1 VLEDR
6 SPFASRPEGFA
17 ICSPHVWLSLSE
29 GTRGQPKHQAHG
41 RPRNWMG
48 SWYVDLSA
56 SPPPLQPLI
65 RCRHGPSTP
74 EEDHDSGI
82 PCSSAQNLPSL
93 VPECGVEGR
102 TSALTWT
109 YCTRIKEVICRPLQL
124 TQKWKDEVI
133 SLDPTGQPVINVTKW
148 LSRTTLDI
156 IGEGKC
162 SASVTTVF
170 T

>member
-1 VLEDR
+1 
-6 SPFASRPEGFA
+6 
-17 ICSPHVWLSLSE
+17 
-29 GTRGQPKHQAHG
+29 
-41 RPRNWMG
+41 MG
-48 SWYVDLSA
+48 SRCVDLSG
-56 SPPPLQPLI
+56 SPLPLQPLI

-93 VPECGVEGR
+93 VPEGGVEGG
-102 TSALTWT
+102 TSALTST
-109 YCTRIKEVICRPLQL
+109 YYTRTKEVICGSSQL

-133 SLDPTGQPVINVTKW
+133 ALDPTGQPVINVTTW

-162 SASVTTVF
+162 SASVKTVF

>member
-1 VLEDR
+1 
-6 SPFASRPEGFA
+6 
-17 ICSPHVWLSLSE
+17 
-29 GTRGQPKHQAHG
+29 
-41 RPRNWMG
+41 MG
-48 SWYVDLSA
+48 SRYVDLGF
-56 SPPPLQPLI
+56 PLPLQTFI
-65 RCRHGPSTP
+65 CCRHGPSTP
-74 EEDHDSGI
+74 EEDNDSGI

-93 VPECGVEGR
+93 VPECGIEGR

-109 YCTRIKEVICRPLQL
+109 YYTRTKEVICGSPQL

-133 SLDPTGQPVINVTKW
+133 SLDPTGQPVINVTTW

-162 SASVTTVF
+162 SVSVITVS